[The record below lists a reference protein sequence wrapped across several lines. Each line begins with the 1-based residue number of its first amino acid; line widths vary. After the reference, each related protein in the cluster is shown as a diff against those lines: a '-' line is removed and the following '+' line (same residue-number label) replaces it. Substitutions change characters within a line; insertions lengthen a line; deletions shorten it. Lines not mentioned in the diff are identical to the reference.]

1 MSPVISLL
9 IPCSDFRPEAVYSSL
24 YQRMDA
30 TEPLGKAKFPVFFPV
45 NGNFDPETG
54 SQVTAS
60 SARTLLRLAAPLGV
74 SAHSRHEPIAS
85 T

>member
-9 IPCSDFRPEAVYSSL
+9 IACSNFRLEAVYCSL
-24 YQRMDA
+24 YQRMHA
-30 TEPLGKAKFPVFFPV
+30 IEPLGGAKFPVFFPV

-60 SARTLLRLAAPLGV
+60 SAIQ
-74 SAHSRHEPIAS
+74 SADQRIFL
-85 T
+85 

>member
-9 IPCSDFRPEAVYSSL
+9 IPCSDFRLEAIYSSL

-30 TEPLGKAKFPVFFPV
+30 GGAKFPVFFPV

-60 SARTLLRLAAPLGV
+60 SASQSVFQLLCSQIRTIDPRP
-74 SAHSRHEPIAS
+74 E
-85 T
+85 